1 MGILQA
7 RILKWVGVPFS
18 RGSSQSRDWT
28 QISCN
33 CRQILCWLS
42 HQGSPRILEW
52 VAYPSPRD
60 LPDPGIKLGSL
71 ALQADSLPASLP
83 GKPISVIVDEHTW
96 VNIKV
101 VKILRLQDWVQIIG
115 NKDKICLSKNICKIL
130 TRERWWAKMIED
142 KWGS

>member
-1 MGILQA
+1 MTTLCNLMDCSPPGSSVHGDSA
-7 RILKWVGVPFS
+7 GKKWVGVPFY

-33 CRQILCWLS
+33 CRQILYWLS

-71 ALQADSLPASLP
+71 ALQADSLPTELP
-83 GKPISVIVDEHTW
+83 GKPISIIVDEHTW

-115 NKDKICLSKNICKIL
+115 NKDKICLSKKYL
-130 TRERWWAKMIED
+130 
-142 KWGS
+142 